1 MLPRTCSF
9 SNLVAN
15 FDCCVSR
22 FAEFLVAT
30 ATASETESIFD
41 CLNNQQDGKKR
52 LSIGYSQYAHFKDTI
67 SFSESQE
74 IHRLAIDVIVVPPS
88 LQNSFWGLNE
98 TYILKYCWQSNHK
111 HTIRGW
117 FIAPI
122 YGEHR
127 DGLQIGFTR
136 LVGIQSSQ
144 NFPILGDGFAKEVR
158 RRAFWHRG
166 HQQGA
171 SGSAWKMSGIAKL
184 S

>member
-88 LQNSFWGLNE
+88 LQNSF
-98 TYILKYCWQSNHK
+98 
-111 HTIRGW
+111 
-117 FIAPI
+117 
-122 YGEHR
+122 
-127 DGLQIGFTR
+127 
-136 LVGIQSSQ
+136 
-144 NFPILGDGFAKEVR
+144 
-158 RRAFWHRG
+158 
-166 HQQGA
+166 
-171 SGSAWKMSGIAKL
+171 
-184 S
+184 